1 MQSKLDSYT
10 EQSESSEDMPV
21 ENTVM
26 GRLLN
31 NTRELAGLIA
41 NLNMVNERTEIRL
54 GDITIY

>member
-1 MQSKLDSYT
+1 
-10 EQSESSEDMPV
+10 
-21 ENTVM
+21 M

-54 GDITIY
+54 GDITVY